1 MPLYLVD
8 INLPCYISEW
18 QKPDF
23 MAQADINRTW
33 SDEKIWEYARINNL
47 TIITKDADFQ
57 DRILFND
64 PPPKVIWIRFGNMRL
79 KDFVRFLEINWLQI
93 KQLSDS
99 NKFVMVFSDRI
110 EAID

>member
-1 MPLYLVD
+1 
-8 INLPCYISEW
+8 
-18 QKPDF
+18 